1 MARRRAIGSPAVVSM
16 WRLRG
21 RIMRYSAQ
29 DLRPDEEAMLVLL
42 SMEPLSQV
50 PDMHVKTARRLV
62 ALGLAIARDGRWYPT
77 GRGLERVGYRVH

>member
-1 MARRRAIGSPAVVSM
+1 
-16 WRLRG
+16 
-21 RIMRYSAQ
+21 
-29 DLRPDEEAMLVLL
+29 MLVLL

-50 PDMHVKTARRLV
+50 PDLHVKTARRLV